1 MARQQK
7 WWLVVSAVLVLAL
20 SACAGAGD
28 VADSSG
34 DAGAGTGDPG
44 AEGGAD
50 GGSTEAAGGDGG
62 GGDEVKF
69 GYLIGVTG
77 DYSPYFEPSLAG
89 AEIAIEEINEA
100 GGVLDRTVELV
111 TADNL
116 STVEGAVQGFSRLVD
131 VEGVVAIGG
140 PESDGALAILDSVQ
154 ERQIPTM
161 CPACGTSELDTTA
174 GNYIW
179 RITGSDT
186 DGGIIAAQ
194 FARDAGFE
202 NVSMLVQ
209 NTEGASGPAE
219 VFKTVYEDAMDRTVA
234 ADVRFDPGRSS
245 YQSELQQAFAP
256 DPDAVYMGSGHEAG
270 LIIFREWERRGYGG
284 QFFVS
289 PDLVVPPIA
298 ELSPALADGTLTAA
312 IPAYDTDSPAYES
325 FAQRYEERTGTAPT
339 AGLYEANQ
347 YDQYIALA
355 LAIAAAGSTDGPA
368 INEAVP
374 EVLNPPGTTVYSYAE
389 GLEELAQG
397 NDIDFH
403 GASSSLDLNEHGNL
417 AAPVFGEQQIIDGA
431 WQQVRTIELDPELRE
446 AVTE

>member
-1 MARQQK
+1 MTRQSLK
-7 WWLVVSAVLVLAL
+7 WWTTAPVVLMLAL
-20 SACAGAGD
+20 SACGGGGSGVAGGEPTADGGDEDAGGGD
-28 VADSSG
+28 TSDGGASG
-34 DAGAGTGDPG
+34 DAI
-44 AEGGAD
+44 
-50 GGSTEAAGGDGG
+50 
-62 GGDEVKF
+62 KF

-77 DYSPYFEPSLAG
+77 DYSPYFDPSLAG
-89 AEIAIEEINEA
+89 AEIAIQEINDA
-100 GGVLDRTVELV
+100 GGVLERPVELV

-140 PESDGALAILDSVQ
+140 PESDGAVAILDAVQ

-186 DGGIIAAQ
+186 DGGIVAAQ
-194 FARDAGFE
+194 FARDAGFD
-202 NVSMLVQ
+202 NVAMLVQ

-219 VFKTVYEDAMDRTVA
+219 VFKAVYEEAMGRSVG

-245 YQSELQQAFAP
+245 YQSELQQAFGSE
-256 DPDAVYMGSGHEAG
+256 PDAVYMGSGFEAG
-270 LIIFREWERRGYGG
+270 LVIFREWERRGYGG

-298 ELSPALADGTLTAA
+298 ELSPALAEGTLTAA

-325 FAQRYEERTGTAPT
+325 FAQRYEEQTGTAPT

-347 YDQYIALA
+347 YDQFIALA
-355 LAIAAAGSTDGPA
+355 LAIVAADSTEGPA

-374 EVLNPPGTTVYSYAE
+374 EVLNPPGTAVYSYAE

-403 GASSSLDLNEHGNL
+403 GASSSLDLNEYGNL
-417 AAPVFGEQQIIDGA
+417 AAPVFGEQQIVDGQ
-431 WQQVRTIELDPELRE
+431 WQQVRAIELDPELRE
-446 AVTE
+446 AVQP

>member
-1 MARQQK
+1 MARHSLK
-7 WWLVVSAVLVLAL
+7 WWTTAPAVLVLAL
-20 SACAGAGD
+20 SACGGGGSGA
-28 VADSSG
+28 
-34 DAGAGTGDPG
+34 TGGEP
-44 AEGGAD
+44 AEGGEPTAD
-50 GGSTEAAGGDGG
+50 GGGEAAGG
-62 GGDEVKF
+62 GDTGASGDAIKF

-77 DYSPYFEPSLAG
+77 DYSPYFDPSLAA
-89 AEIAIEEINEA
+89 AEIAIQEINDA
-100 GGVLDRTVELV
+100 GGVLERPVELV

-140 PESDGALAILDSVQ
+140 PESDGAVAILDSVQ

-161 CPACGTSELDTTA
+161 CPGCGTGELDTTA

-219 VFKTVYEDAMDRTVA
+219 VFKAVYEEAVGGSVG

-256 DPDAVYMGSGHEAG
+256 EPDAVYMGSGFEAG
-270 LIIFREWERRGYGG
+270 LVVFREWERRGYGG

-298 ELSPALADGTLTAA
+298 ELSGALAEGTLTAA

-347 YDQYIALA
+347 YDQFIALG
-355 LAIAAAGSTDGPA
+355 LAIAAAESTEGPA

-374 EVLNPPGTTVYSYAE
+374 EVLNPPGTAVYSYAE

-403 GASSSLDLNEHGNL
+403 GASSSLDLNEYGNL
-417 AAPVFGEQQIIDGA
+417 AAPVFGEQQIVDGQ
-431 WQQVRTIELDPELRE
+431 WQQVRAIELDPELRE
-446 AVTE
+446 AAQP